1 VIKDRQT
8 TPRKILVQ
16 WKKWEKPKRAFSR
29 LSLGAFLSVIA
40 TLIATVPAFGN
51 EEGSIGECLAR
62 ESGKSIINDERR
74 SIYERKLF
82 VTPDEVARYVFLT
95 NRGGDGDRSAAVYQ
109 APRKKGSLPGAYW
122 VTVTEASDSLATAT
136 RNIRIKRHDAPLP
149 ASAALLLHELWRVV
163 LEQSRL
169 DEHAIPCA
177 PTAVFSAKTP
187 SGARISAVTVYLDQA
202 SHCISVMEVGHS
214 LVDYGTLP
222 ASRRMEAARKIEK
235 ESLRL
240 LKHVSQGR

>member
-1 VIKDRQT
+1 MSVDRSAGT
-8 TPRKILVQ
+8 
-16 WKKWEKPKRAFSR
+16 KPTFVNSR
-29 LSLGAFLSVIA
+29 PFCRVVFSVIA
-40 TLIATVPAFGN
+40 TLLAATSGLGSQR
-51 EEGSIGECLAR
+51 GSIGECLAR
-62 ESGKSIINDERR
+62 ESGKSIIKNDERR

-109 APRKKGSLPGAYW
+109 ASRKKGSLPGAYW
-122 VTVTEASDSLATAT
+122 VTVTEASDSLTTAT

-177 PTAVFSAKTP
+177 PTAVFSTKTP

-202 SHCISVMEVGHS
+202 SHCISLMEVGHS

-222 ASRRMEAARKIEK
+222 ASRRMEAARKLEEEIR
-235 ESLRL
+235 RL
-240 LKHVSQGR
+240 LKRITRAS